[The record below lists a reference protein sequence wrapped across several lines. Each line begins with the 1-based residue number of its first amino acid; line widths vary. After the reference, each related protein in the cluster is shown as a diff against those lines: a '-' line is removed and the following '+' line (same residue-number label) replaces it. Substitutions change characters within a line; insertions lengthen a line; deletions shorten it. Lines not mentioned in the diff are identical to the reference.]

1 MLHIISRLV
10 SASFAVKK
18 SSQYLISFHSNIK
31 YVLIGKT
38 VNERKVL
45 FLKFMFH
52 KRVFEKIRQKMSFT
66 PNIEN
71 KNVEN
76 KKVEKSML
84 HPDLIA
90 TLSEST
96 TSIMSSTISTSA
108 SRRIVKSSSFGS
120 ASDRTLTLRHPGFNP
135 TKPFRLVKRSTQ

>member
-38 VNERKVL
+38 VNERKVF
-45 FLKFMFH
+45 FLKFMSH

-66 PNIEN
+66 P
-71 KNVEN
+71 NVEN